1 MAPPFRRPPLVLPPL
16 ALLLLLLGILLLG
29 PLLLLLLLVLLQL
42 LLLLKDL
49 EEDLNESDVKS
60 LDQHL
65 LGNFSLLSD
74 AQELAQEVAKPP
86 ASASGSGNV
95 SMACLSDA
103 SWYLSEVNHDVSKF
117 IKMKTESESQQGML
131 AVKEKEFATSVA
143 ANVRQ
148 ATEASFHVGG
158 QPLTK
163 NLNLGKSFIVV

>member
-1 MAPPFRRPPLVLPPL
+1 
-16 ALLLLLLGILLLG
+16 
-29 PLLLLLLLVLLQL
+29 VLLQL

-49 EEDLNESDVKS
+49 EEDVNESDVKS

-86 ASASGSGNV
+86 ASGSGQG
-95 SMACLSDA
+95 SMATLSDA